1 MYLQIPIFNKLDIN
15 KAIILSI
22 IIHAFL
28 LINFQWNPVKF
39 LSEPVIEINL
49 QQQKLK
55 REAPQLKPL
64 PIEKKKLIEKPIPI
78 QKPIPIENA
87 VPIKEMP
94 LPLLVPLVKPIQ
106 EQNLFEDLMEQK
118 AANQNPKAISDY
130 TSKLRA
136 HIESFKRYPR
146 MAQIR
151 GWEGEVLIQ
160 AEIDRNG
167 LLVNS
172 KVVRS
177 SGRSILDKEALK
189 MMQRSIPF
197 PVPPKNLNINFFT
210 ITIPISFSLI

>member
-64 PIEKKKLIEKPIPI
+64 PIEKKKLI

-87 VPIKEMP
+87 VPIKEIP

-106 EQNLFEDLMEQK
+106 EKNIFEDLMEQK

-160 AEIDRNG
+160 AKIDGNG
-167 LLVNS
+167 LLIS
-172 KVVRS
+172 STVVRS
-177 SGRSILDKEALK
+177 SGRSILDKEGLAML
-189 MMQRSIPF
+189 QRSIPF
-197 PVPPKNLNINFFT
+197 PLPPKDLKNNTFT